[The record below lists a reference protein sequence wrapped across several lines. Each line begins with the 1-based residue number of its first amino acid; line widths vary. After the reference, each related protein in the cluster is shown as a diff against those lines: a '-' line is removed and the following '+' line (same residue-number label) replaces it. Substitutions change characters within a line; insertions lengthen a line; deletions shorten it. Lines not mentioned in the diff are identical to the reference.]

1 MSVGTEMISQPLQL
15 AVNNTVSL
23 YNLSIVAAAGNA
35 ATDSCMNTP
44 SRSVYVTSVGAA
56 DITDKISKFSNNG
69 KCVNVYAPGT
79 LIYCANLNSTYRVI
93 SGTSMSCPIV
103 SRIVGQYLEYNSSL
117 TTWGITDVLYKSRSR
132 GSQPNRSPPIITVP
146 TSSLLLLAL
155 GLHTTLHTAT
165 LLWCNLCAYNTSMR
179 RFECKMLRYFGRCVC
194 GTVDSPKASVAAP
207 RTPPPREIRDEWPI
221 RAAG

>member
-1 MSVGTEMISQPLQL
+1 MMAPTTQKIAMGMAPQPLASQRGAPSALPPTQPSMSSELLVVDGSANIADIIGSINWVALNAQLPAVISMSVGTEMISQPLQL

-44 SRSVYVTSVGAA
+44 SRSVYVTSVGAT
-56 DITDKISKFSNNG
+56 DITDKISEFSNNG

-103 SRIVGQYLEYNSSL
+103 SGIVGQYLEYNSSL

-132 GSQPNRSPPIITVP
+132 GSLLSGTRSTQSV
-146 TSSLLLLAL
+146 SSS
-155 GLHTTLHTAT
+155 
-165 LLWCNLCAYNTSMR
+165 CN
-179 RFECKMLRYFGRCVC
+179 
-194 GTVDSPKASVAAP
+194 
-207 RTPPPREIRDEWPI
+207 TPLV
-221 RAAG
+221 